1 MASEKPAA
9 KKAVHPMVH
18 TVAGGLA
25 GGIELALMYPTE
37 YGQSARCAYHATMSF
52 TLHEV
57 VCSEDPAAVTE

>member
-37 YGQSARCAYHATMSF
+37 YGLCQ
-52 TLHEV
+52 TLLDTPRHNGLKQLF
-57 VCSEDPAAVTE
+57 AQ